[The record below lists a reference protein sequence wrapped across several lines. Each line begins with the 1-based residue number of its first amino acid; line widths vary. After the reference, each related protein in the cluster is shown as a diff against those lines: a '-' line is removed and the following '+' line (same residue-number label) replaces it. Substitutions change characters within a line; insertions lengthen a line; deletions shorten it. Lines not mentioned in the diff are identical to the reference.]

1 MIPRWWV
8 VPLTLIVALMLV
20 MVPLPDAAE
29 PFRPDWVTM
38 VVLYWAIALPPR
50 FGLTVPWIAGLLLDV
65 ARGSLLGQNALGIVL
80 VAAFAIREHQRLRVF
95 PVAQQAVVVTVLL
108 LVKQALVLWISGM
121 AGRAPDNLWLY
132 FASPL
137 LTLVFWPVVF
147 VLLRDVRRRYAVA

>member
-1 MIPRWWV
+1 MRPRWWV
-8 VPLTLIVALMLV
+8 VPLSLIVALMLV
-20 MVPLPDAAE
+20 MVPLPEGTE

-50 FGLTVPWIAGLLLDV
+50 FGLTVPWVAGLLLDV
-65 ARGSLLGQNALGIVL
+65 TRGALLGQNALGVVL

-108 LVKQALVLWISGM
+108 MIKQALVLWISGM
-121 AGRAPDNLWLY
+121 TGREPDNLWLY

-147 VLLRDVRRRYAVA
+147 VLLRDARRRFQAA

>member
-1 MIPRWWV
+1 MSPRWWL
-8 VPLTLIVALMLV
+8 VPGTLIVALMLV
-20 MVPLPDAAE
+20 MVPLPEGAE

-65 ARGSLLGQNALGIVL
+65 AQGQLLGQNALGIVL

-95 PVAQQAVVVTVLL
+95 PVAQQAIVVTLL
-108 LVKQALVLWISGM
+108 LVFKQALVLWISGM
-121 AGRAPDNLWLY
+121 VGRAPDDLWLY

-147 VLLRDVRRRYAVA
+147 ILLRDLRRRYQTA